1 MSACPTFFA
10 FRPGPRSYSLLP
22 WCQEPDDNNRG
33 TCTFCLG
40 FAVLRYPFP
49 HTTSI
54 LLPQY
59 LSHSFK
65 FLEYPSFER
74 ELLDYPPNRELA
86 LQSKYLIMT
95 SIAQNFESESQWKD
109 TTHVQ
114 SEIDHPSTLISYL
127 HELMRQ
133 VGTTSIHLHIC
144 EYRQAMR
151 KCNLE
156 LICRDVL
163 SYQERGDW
171 PLLQCQQKLE
181 SIPHT
186 VALSNM
192 AVLLSR
198 IALMEFQ
205 LKEWT
210 ARQRQIVCLRS
221 LWRLDK
227 R

>member
-1 MSACPTFFA
+1 MYLLSRIC
-10 FRPGPRSYSLLP
+10 GPPVSVPPYHFHL
-22 WCQEPDDNNRG
+22 
-33 TCTFCLG
+33 
-40 FAVLRYPFP
+40 
-49 HTTSI
+49 TSTI
-54 LLPQY
+54 PIPQFQF
-59 LSHSFK
+59 S
-65 FLEYPSFER
+65 EYPSFER

-144 EYRQAMR
+144 EYRQDMR

-163 SYQERGDW
+163 SYQERGD
-171 PLLQCQQKLE
+171 
-181 SIPHT
+181 
-186 VALSNM
+186 
-192 AVLLSR
+192 
-198 IALMEFQ
+198 
-205 LKEWT
+205 
-210 ARQRQIVCLRS
+210 
-221 LWRLDK
+221 
-227 R
+227 